1 MNGPDVQRCAVLD
14 APSGWPALQVLML
27 RHRQP
32 TDLAAGREAARQ
44 QVRALLLREAGH
56 EIAAPFLAA
65 ARVAPGAARASISHE
80 SSYSLLAWCETGR
93 IGIDAVS
100 LPRLADL
107 SRQDLV
113 TTAMLY
119 LGPKAAAAI
128 MQTTD
133 VAQARTLFADAWARH
148 EASLKCLGLALDE
161 ASAALHGRLARCLT
175 AVVAPPPQDAASASL
190 AVIRIAWRR

>member
-44 QVRALLLREAGH
+44 QVRALLLRKAGP

-80 SSYSLLAWCETGR
+80 SSYSLLAWCETGC

-100 LPRLADL
+100 PKRLDGMSRQALAD
-107 SRQDLV
+107 V
-113 TTAMLY
+113 AMTY
-119 LGPKAAAAI
+119 LGPHAASVMRATAE
-128 MQTTD
+128 
-133 VAQARTLFADAWARH
+133 AHASAWFADAWARH
-148 EASLKCLGLALDE
+148 EASLKCLGLALE
-161 ASAALHGRLARCLT
+161 EGSPALQSQLAGCLT
-175 AVVAPPPQDAASASL
+175 AVVVPPPRVFVSEALL
-190 AVIRIAWRR
+190 AIRIAWRL